1 MCRAREI
8 THGVLLNMLGAY
20 QYIRFFCA
28 YDVEECCIVLCMT
41 NGWGI
46 MKGEGLLS
54 FLFLLQILGM
64 GFLII
69 PIDKMYYLRM
79 L

>member
-1 MCRAREI
+1 
-8 THGVLLNMLGAY
+8 
-20 QYIRFFCA
+20 
-28 YDVEECCIVLCMT
+28 
-41 NGWGI
+41 

-54 FLFLLQILGM
+54 FLFLFQILGM